1 MSVKTDAV
9 KRPGF
14 LSRLR
19 SDQSG
24 NTVAMMAAGLIPL
37 TAMIGSGVD
46 ISRVYLVKTRLQQA
60 CDAGAL
66 AGRKQMGS
74 NAWTT
79 SSFAA
84 RTSANNMF
92 DANFSVGTSGSET
105 LTRSYSE
112 TGGIVTGT
120 ASTIVPMVI
129 MKIFGRE
136 QTVVSVQCDSQ
147 LAVPNTDVMFV
158 LDTTGSMNQADD
170 GTNNQ
175 TAVELTNS
183 KIVGLRRAV
192 RCFYE
197 ALSKQNTVA
206 DCGSTPSG
214 VVQTAQTRFG
224 FVPYAVNVNVGRLL
238 PNQYLVDSFAYQSRV
253 PVLTPVWVYSLGTES
268 SKSYGAYDNPSTPSS
283 PSTSYTAFTPSG
295 TTSSSVTLNGTN
307 YNTVTNVSSAS
318 CSGSAK
324 PSPFTIT
331 ATTPT
336 EVLNSTNS
344 SGPVYP
350 ATTNPFGNYTRTLAQ
365 TRYFYQWVYDS
376 SGGGNRRCRLQQ
388 ATAAFNKTASGTT
401 TKPVTWTQF
410 TDTFINWDYRPV
422 THTVSGLKNGG
433 GWNNSVNIPV
443 GFTTQTLLVSGTS
456 GVSYKRVANATA
468 TWDGCIEERATVRTT
483 TFDPLPS
490 NANDLN
496 VDLIPTGDV
505 TTQWAP
511 LLPGAVW
518 GRYTGTST
526 ESLATVRTST
536 DLSRNYSYSCPAPA
550 RGITQ
555 WASSNAFDT
564 YVGGLTAGG
573 NTYHDIGLLW
583 GARLISPTGMFAA
596 NNTNRQNI
604 QRHMVFMTDGDTVTN
619 TQGYSA
625 YGVEWWDRRRT
636 DTATAPTTTLLDAQ
650 VNGRFLAMCEYVKN
664 EMGITLWV
672 VAFGAGVSGTAQ
684 ANLQACAST
693 GKYSAASDSNALLA
707 TFRGIADEISDLR
720 LTS

>member
-238 PNQYLVDSFAYQSRV
+238 PNQYLRDSFAYQSRV
-253 PVLTPVWVYSLGTES
+253 PVLTPVWVYALGNETTPAYGSLSNPATPSAPS
-268 SKSYGAYDNPSTPSS
+268 SYTSYVPTSNASTNVTINGVSTP
-283 PSTSYTAFTPSG
+283 
-295 TTSSSVTLNGTN
+295 
-307 YNTVTNVSSAS
+307 TVLSQAS
-318 CSGSAK
+318 C
-324 PSPFTIT
+324 PRT
-331 ATTPT
+331 APAANTLVGAQVDT
-336 EVLNSTNS
+336 LNSTNTA
-344 SGPVYP
+344 GPVHP
-350 ATTNPFGNYTRTLAQ
+350 ATTNPFGSYTRTIPQ
-365 TRYFYQWVYDS
+365 TRTFYRYIVS
-376 SGGGNRRCRLQQ
+376 NNRCRLQFG
-388 ATAAFNKTASGTT
+388 TAAFDRTASGSSNR
-401 TKPVTWTQF
+401 PVTWTQF
-410 TDTFINWDYRPV
+410 TDTFTNWNYMPV

-433 GWNNSVNIPV
+433 GWNNSVALPV

-468 TWDGCIEERATVRTT
+468 TWDGCIEERETVRTT

-505 TTQWAP
+505 ATQWAP

-518 GRYTGTST
+518 GRYTGSST
-526 ESLATVRTST
+526 ETLATVTTST

-604 QRHMVFMTDGDTVTN
+604 QRHMVLNGGTVVG
-619 TQGYSA
+619 Q
-625 YGVEWWDRRRT
+625 
-636 DTATAPTTTLLDAQ
+636 
-650 VNGRFLAMCEYVKN
+650 
-664 EMGITLWV
+664 I
-672 VAFGAGVSGTAQ
+672 
-684 ANLQACAST
+684 LQRHQQ
-693 GKYSAASDSNALLA
+693 LP
-707 TFRGIADEISDLR
+707 F
-720 LTS
+720 